1 MNLTYLP
8 YRLLIIIFSPA
19 LFGYISWL
27 AIKNKSSRY
36 FWQRLGFGN
45 SHLPKKCLWFHCAS
59 VGEVNTLLPLIKN
72 IHQKNK
78 QRKILITTNTV
89 TSASIVRQQNL
100 DYLFHCY
107 LPFDWKNAVNR
118 FLSTVNPVSLHV
130 VETEIWPTLFT
141 VCHNKNI
148 PIDIINAR
156 LSKKTTAANNWIKS
170 LLKYSLSKVNA
181 IYARSEDNADAYRQ
195 LGAPADIVSTLG
207 NLKFTT
213 LLRNEKTATRNN
225 LKTDR
230 EYVLLASTH
239 QDEELQ
245 IYNVWK
251 NLNRDELLVIAPRHP
266 ERCDSIIK
274 QLDCDDI
281 AIRKS
286 NQNLQS
292 SNITEQTKVF
302 ILNTVGELTS
312 LFEKSKVV
320 IMGGSFIAI
329 GGHNILEPASYN
341 KAIITGPH
349 MENFKDELEL
359 MKNKQA
365 ILQTDSYEELQ
376 IEIAK
381 LLDDENY
388 RNNLEKHTEKLTHD
402 VEKILEDYS
411 KLMLTY

>member
-1 MNLTYLP
+1 MKLTYLS
-8 YRLLIIIFSPA
+8 YRLLTIILSPV

-27 AIKNKSSRY
+27 AKKNKSSGY
-36 FWQRLGFGN
+36 FWQRLGFN
-45 SHLPKKCLWFHCAS
+45 YSHLPKNCLWFHCAS

-72 IHQKNK
+72 IHQKDEQK
-78 QRKILITTNTV
+78 KILITTNTV
-89 TSASIVRQQNL
+89 TGACIVRQQNL

-107 LPFDWKNAVNR
+107 LPFDWWNTVNR
-118 FLSTVNPVSLHV
+118 FLSNVNPVALHV

-141 VCHNKNI
+141 TCHNKKI

-156 LSKKTTAANNWIKS
+156 LSKKTTAANNWVKS

-181 IYARSEDNADAYRQ
+181 IYARSEDNAEAYRQ

-213 LLRNEKTATRNN
+213 LLSNEKTATRNN
-225 LKTDR
+225 LRINR

-251 NLNRDELLVIAPRHP
+251 KLDRDELLVIAPRHP

-274 QLDCDDI
+274 QLDCNDI

-286 NQNLQS
+286 NQNIQS

-320 IMGGSFIAI
+320 IMGGSFVAI

-349 MENFKDELEL
+349 MENFKDELDL
-359 MKNKQA
+359 MKSKQA
-365 ILQTDSYEELQ
+365 ILQTKSYEELQ

-388 RNNLEKHTEKLTHD
+388 RNNLEKNTEELTHD
-402 VEKILEDYS
+402 VEKVLEDYS
-411 KLMLTY
+411 KLIFTY